1 MIRFIIKK
9 SFKFDS
15 GYEGQEFYT
24 IDQDVVELERC
35 LTRGGYSE
43 STYERHELMGIEVIE
58 QV

>member
-15 GYEGQEFYT
+15 GYKGQEFYT

-35 LTRGGYSE
+35 LMRGGYSE

-58 QV
+58 